1 MLNLKAIGGRIKKYR
16 KYTPSQ
22 VRLPGSLPAGTK
34 RYDKI

>member
-1 MLNLKAIGGRIKKYR
+1 MVRDTMGEKYR